1 MTKKEYIQRIN
12 AIRDKM
18 REEIIITTAEYLH
31 GHLKDGD
38 TEIETKKLSIKDGPD
53 GDSIKLTYQ
62 ANGYYYF
69 SKYSLSMLRPEVFQ
83 HNKEEMIL

>member
-12 AIRDKM
+12 AIKDKM
-18 REEIIITTAEYLH
+18 HEEIIITTAEYLH

-69 SKYSLSMLRPEVFQ
+69 SKYSISMLRPEVFQ